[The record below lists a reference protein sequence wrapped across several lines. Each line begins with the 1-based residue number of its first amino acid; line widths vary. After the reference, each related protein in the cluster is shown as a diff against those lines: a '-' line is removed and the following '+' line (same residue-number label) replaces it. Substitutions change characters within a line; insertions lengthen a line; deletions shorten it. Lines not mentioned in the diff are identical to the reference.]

1 MFRFVGGKF
10 LPLFSLKFRPPLD
23 FLQAALIWVHNTPV
37 LGVLERRGG
46 SPKKG

>member
-23 FLQAALIWVHNTPV
+23 FLQAV